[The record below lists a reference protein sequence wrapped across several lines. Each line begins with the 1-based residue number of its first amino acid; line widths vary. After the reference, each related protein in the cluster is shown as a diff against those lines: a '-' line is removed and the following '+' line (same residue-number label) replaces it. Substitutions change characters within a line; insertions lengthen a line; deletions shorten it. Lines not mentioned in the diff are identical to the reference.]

1 MKQEGKQQYWE
12 LGLAPSQVRSAPGL
26 FPLPPGGHNTR
37 AFRLKARKEQTS
49 SSWQAERWPCQL
61 SPFLPGPRRLL
72 WVTSE
77 CFDPEMPHLELT
89 YHFCFVLF
97 YIRASNLSFIPPSKV
112 EYLHFRFDCLT
123 NFSIVT
129 EWLPMSNEVYG
140 FLKGGGISFFL
151 FSRRAFLMTSS
162 KAINET

>member
-1 MKQEGKQQYWE
+1 M
-12 LGLAPSQVRSAPGL
+12 
-26 FPLPPGGHNTR
+26 N
-37 AFRLKARKEQTS
+37 
-49 SSWQAERWPCQL
+49 
-61 SPFLPGPRRLL
+61 
-72 WVTSE
+72 SE

-140 FLKGGGISFFL
+140 FLKGGGHFL
-151 FSRRAFLMTSS
+151 FSFFKEGIFNDLFKGHQLDLREHSQEKSLGLELNF
-162 KAINET
+162 N